1 LLKSFPVDKYAMTV
15 LRNFLFLALILS
27 TMIFLSQ
34 SVAHAQ
40 VASPISRVPTDTII
54 PGELVW
60 ADLVTTD
67 VDKAVDFYT
76 EVFGWEAHKGED
88 SAYVELANDGELI
101 CAVAGFNDQDVTPGN
116 ARWLVSISVAD
127 VDGVAEKFEKH
138 GGRVLEAAYDFPN
151 RGRLA
156 VVGDDQGAILM
167 LLRAS
172 GGDPQSFDHAAGG
185 WGFAELWTH
194 DVEKA
199 VAFYKETIGY
209 RATRVPGD
217 DGQQSM
223 ILSTQNHPRATVV
236 KIPGDSVQPN
246 WLPYVMVAD
255 VPATLQGIRNAGG
268 FVLMTSDE
276 ITNDAGTFA
285 AIVVDSTGGVFAIQ
299 EMEASQ

>member
-1 LLKSFPVDKYAMTV
+1 MDKYAMTV
-15 LRNFLFLALILS
+15 LRNFLFLTVILS
-27 TMIFLSQ
+27 AMIFLGQ
-34 SVAHAQ
+34 SVAQAQ
-40 VASPISRVPTDTII
+40 VASPISSVPTDSII

-67 VDKAVDFYT
+67 VEKAVDFYT
-76 EVFGWEAHKGED
+76 EVFGWEARNSED
-88 SAYVELANDGELI
+88 SAYVELANEGELI
-101 CAVAGFNDQDVTPGN
+101 CAIAGFNDQDVTPGN
-116 ARWLVSISVAD
+116 AQWLVSISVPD
-127 VDGVAEKFEKH
+127 VDSVAEKFEKH
-138 GGRVLEAAYDFPN
+138 GGRVLEAAYEFPN

-156 VVGDDQGAILM
+156 VVGDSQGAVLM

-172 GGDPQSFDHAAGG
+172 GGDPKRSDRVAGA
-185 WGFAELWTH
+185 WGFAELWTN
-194 DVEKA
+194 DVEEA
-199 VAFYKETIGY
+199 VAFYEETIGY
-209 RATRVPGD
+209 RVTRVAGD

-276 ITNDAGTFA
+276 VENDAGAFA
-285 AIVVDSTGGVFAIQ
+285 AIVTDPTGGVFAIQ